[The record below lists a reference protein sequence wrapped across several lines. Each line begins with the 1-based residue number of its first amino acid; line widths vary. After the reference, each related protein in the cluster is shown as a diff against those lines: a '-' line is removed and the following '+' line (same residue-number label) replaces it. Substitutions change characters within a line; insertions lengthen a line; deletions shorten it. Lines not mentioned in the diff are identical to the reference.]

1 MFRSLGA
8 TLILAGLTTPIAA
21 QELAGTWIGDAPHVG
36 GKAPYKVELTVAK
49 EGGDWSIKGILYKDG
64 KEVTKFTGENV
75 KPVKGKVKT
84 AKVTA
89 LEFTEEFEMTPAEWS
104 AKPTKVTLKAHPNQV
119 QYDRDFGKKKTLAH
133 LHPKTPEA
141 FARVVLG
148 IVEPKSNKN
157 SATGAA
163 IPSDDPDVLKTG
175 GGVHE
180 MLFTADGKTL
190 ITAAGDSV
198 IRFFDMASRKQRA
211 SIVCDLGL
219 GTMAITPDGSLLA
232 GNLGHAPVVWDAAG
246 KEIARFPEHR
256 YGVASVALTPDGKTL
271 ISTDHGT
278 NTSGHPD
285 GNTKIWDIAGGKEL
299 VDIPEDG
306 RSAMV
311 YVPDSQRVVLIHGR
325 YIKNPANPLN
335 SYVNYYRVYDMK
347 GKLQYEKATNHQIVR
362 HMAVS
367 PDQKRVLSA
376 CLIGN
381 INLLDVATGKII
393 LTIKCRPFTYINTC
407 AFTPDGQRFAVGGSG
422 GQVAIFETATGKELA
437 VLKAYPAEI
446 RRIAFSPD
454 GQWLAATGYGTDVR
468 LVGVK

>member
-1 MFRSLGA
+1 MFRSVGL
-8 TLILAGLTTPIAA
+8 TLIFAALATPVAA
-21 QELAGTWIGDAPHVG
+21 QELAGSWIGDAPHVG
-36 GKAPYKVELTVAK
+36 GKVLFKVELTVAK

-64 KEVTKFTGENV
+64 KEVTKFTGQNI
-75 KPVKGKVKT
+75 KT
-84 AKVTA
+84 AKGKQ
-89 LEFTEEFEMTPAEWS
+89 LEFTEDFETTPAEWS
-104 AKPTKVTLKAHPNQV
+104 TKPTKVTIKAFPNQLL
-119 QYDRDFGKKKTLAH
+119 YDRSFGKKKTFAH
-133 LHPKTPEA
+133 LHPKTAEG

-148 IVEPKSNKN
+148 VKEPKSNKN
-157 SATGAA
+157 PSTGEA
-163 IPSDDPDVLKTG
+163 IASDDPNILKTG

-180 MLFTADGKTL
+180 LLFTADGKTL

-198 IRFFDMASRKQRA
+198 IRFFDFESRKQRA

-219 GTMAITPDGSLLA
+219 GTLAITPDASVIA
-232 GNLGHAPVVWDAAG
+232 GNIGNAPVVWDAAG

-256 YGVASVALTPDGKTL
+256 YGIASVALTPDGKTL

-285 GNTKIWDIAGGKEL
+285 GNTKIWDIASGKEL

-311 YVPDSQRVVLIHGR
+311 YVPDSQRVTLIHGR

-335 SYVNYYRVYDMK
+335 SFVNFYRVYDMK
-347 GKLQYEKATNHQIVR
+347 GQLQYEKATNHQIVR

-376 CLIGN
+376 CLLGN
-381 INLLDVATGKII
+381 INVLDVATGKIA
-393 LTIKCRPFTYINTC
+393 LTIKCQPFTYINTC
-407 AFTPDGQRFAVGGSG
+407 AFAPDGQRFAVGGSG

-437 VLKAYPAEI
+437 AFKAYPAEI